1 MRIRGEGSMSNRR
14 KIATNLSA
22 RADIVT
28 EAKQLGINLSEV
40 FESAVIEAV
49 RRRRREAW
57 LAENRDA
64 IESYN
69 ARVARD
75 GLFGDAWRKF

>member
-1 MRIRGEGSMSNRR
+1 MR

-22 RADIVT
+22 RADLVA
-28 EAKQLGINLSEV
+28 EAKALGVNLSEV
-40 FESAVIEAV
+40 FESAVLEAV
-49 RRRRREAW
+49 RRKRREAW
-57 LAENRDA
+57 LADNREA

-75 GLFGDAWRKF
+75 GLFSDKWRKF